1 MRRWNLPQVNTK
13 VMCAVLTAAM
23 VMTGFTAC
31 GGTTSAGTESA
42 ASESAEQKETI
53 VPESTTEQSTVEQSA
68 ATESGE
74 EKVEFYLGQI
84 TAIDGNVISIALA
97 EKPEAPDGEAPT
109 GEAHSGEA
117 PTGDK
122 PDGPAPDG
130 NGGAPNGE
138 APSGEKPDGQAPDG
152 NGGAPN
158 GEKPTG
164 EAQDGQKP
172 EKDMLDEM
180 TLTLSG
186 DTMTI
191 TVNDDTIITIDGAD
205 ATLDDL
211 QVGDTVSFFLDGE
224 VVTSLS
230 VGMPEPAQPGQ
241 PMQVSQ
247 NPCHFFRR
255 LGSGFLQPGLYDT
268 DTTGNDEGTEIFIVS
283 IGLRTFQKAESA
295 LFDLVLQAV
304 NEGEI
309 SMGTDHDSGEISVTV

>member
-53 VPESTTEQSTVEQSA
+53 APESTTEQSTVEQST

-74 EKVEFYLGQI
+74 EKVESYLGQI

-97 EKPEAPDGEAPT
+97 EKPEAPDGEAP
-109 GEAHSGEA
+109 
-117 PTGDK
+117 
-122 PDGPAPDG
+122 
-130 NGGAPNGE
+130 N
-138 APSGEKPDGQAPDG
+138 GEKPDGQAPDG
-152 NGGAPN
+152 NGGTPN
-158 GEKPTG
+158 GEAPAGEVPSG
-164 EAQDGQKP
+164 EAPDGQKP

-180 TLTLSG
+180 TLTLSS

-230 VGMPEPAQPGQ
+230 VGMPEPTQSKQ
-241 PMQVSQ
+241 SMQA
-247 NPCHFFRR
+247 P
-255 LGSGFLQPGLYDT
+255 
-268 DTTGNDEGTEIFIVS
+268 E
-283 IGLRTFQKAESA
+283 QK
-295 LFDLVLQAV
+295 
-304 NEGEI
+304 
-309 SMGTDHDSGEISVTV
+309 

>member
-31 GGTTSAGTESA
+31 GGATSAGTESA

-53 VPESTTEQSTVEQSA
+53 APESTTEQGTVEQNA

-74 EKVEFYLGQI
+74 EKVESYLGQI

-97 EKPEAPDGEAPT
+97 ERPEAPDGEAPT
-109 GEAHSGEA
+109 G
-117 PTGDK
+117 D
-122 PDGPAPDG
+122 
-130 NGGAPNGE
+130 

-152 NGGAPN
+152 
-158 GEKPTG
+158 EKPTG
-164 EAQDGQKP
+164 EVPSGEAPDGQKP
-172 EKDMLDEM
+172 EKNMLDEM

-211 QVGDTVSFFLDGE
+211 QVGDTVSFFLDGDI
-224 VVTSLS
+224 VTSLS
-230 VGMPEPAQPGQ
+230 VGMPEPTQSKQ
-241 PMQVSQ
+241 SMQA
-247 NPCHFFRR
+247 P
-255 LGSGFLQPGLYDT
+255 
-268 DTTGNDEGTEIFIVS
+268 E
-283 IGLRTFQKAESA
+283 QK
-295 LFDLVLQAV
+295 
-304 NEGEI
+304 
-309 SMGTDHDSGEISVTV
+309 

>member
-53 VPESTTEQSTVEQSA
+53 APESTTEQSTLEKS
-68 ATESGE
+68 E
-74 EKVEFYLGQI
+74 EKVESYLGQI

-109 GEAHSGEA
+109 GE
-117 PTGDK
+117 K
-122 PDGPAPDG
+122 PD
-130 NGGAPNGE
+130 
-138 APSGEKPDGQAPDG
+138 
-152 NGGAPN
+152 

-164 EAQDGQKP
+164 EVPSGEAPDGQKP

-230 VGMPEPAQPGQ
+230 VGMPEPTQPGQ
-241 PMQVSQ
+241 PMQA
-247 NPCHFFRR
+247 P
-255 LGSGFLQPGLYDT
+255 
-268 DTTGNDEGTEIFIVS
+268 E
-283 IGLRTFQKAESA
+283 QK
-295 LFDLVLQAV
+295 
-304 NEGEI
+304 
-309 SMGTDHDSGEISVTV
+309 

>member
-31 GGTTSAGTESA
+31 GGTTSAGTEGV

-53 VPESTTEQSTVEQSA
+53 APESTTEN
-68 ATESGE
+68 TESGE
-74 EKVEFYLGQI
+74 EKVESYLGQI

-97 EKPEAPDGEAPT
+97 EKPEAPNGEAPT
-109 GEAHSGEA
+109 
-117 PTGDK
+117 
-122 PDGPAPDG
+122 
-130 NGGAPNGE
+130 GE

-152 NGGAPN
+152 NGGTPN
-158 GEKPTG
+158 GEAPTG
-164 EAQDGQKP
+164 EKPDGQAPDGNGGAPNEEAPNGQKP

-191 TVNDDTIITIDGAD
+191 TVNDDTIITIDGED

-211 QVGDTVSFFLDGE
+211 KVGDTVSFFLDGE

-230 VGMPEPAQPGQ
+230 VGMPEPTQPGQ
-241 PMQVSQ
+241 PMQAPEQ
-247 NPCHFFRR
+247 
-255 LGSGFLQPGLYDT
+255 D
-268 DTTGNDEGTEIFIVS
+268 
-283 IGLRTFQKAESA
+283 
-295 LFDLVLQAV
+295 
-304 NEGEI
+304 
-309 SMGTDHDSGEISVTV
+309 

>member
-31 GGTTSAGTESA
+31 GGTTSAGTESV

-53 VPESTTEQSTVEQSA
+53 APESTLEKS
-68 ATESGE
+68 E
-74 EKVEFYLGQI
+74 EKVESYLGQI
-84 TAIDGNVISIALA
+84 TAIDGNVISISLA
-97 EKPEAPDGEAPT
+97 EKPEAPDE
-109 GEAHSGEA
+109 EA

-130 NGGAPNGE
+130 
-138 APSGEKPDGQAPDG
+138 
-152 NGGAPN
+152 
-158 GEKPTG
+158 EKPTG
-164 EAQDGQKP
+164 EVPSGEAPDGQKP

-191 TVNDDTIITIDGAD
+191 TVNADTIITIDGTD
-205 ATLDDL
+205 ATPDDL

-230 VGMPEPAQPGQ
+230 VGMPELTQSKQ
-241 PMQVSQ
+241 SMQA
-247 NPCHFFRR
+247 P
-255 LGSGFLQPGLYDT
+255 
-268 DTTGNDEGTEIFIVS
+268 E
-283 IGLRTFQKAESA
+283 QK
-295 LFDLVLQAV
+295 
-304 NEGEI
+304 
-309 SMGTDHDSGEISVTV
+309 

>member
-53 VPESTTEQSTVEQSA
+53 APESTTEQSTVEQST

-74 EKVEFYLGQI
+74 EKVESYLGQI

-97 EKPEAPDGEAPT
+97 EKPEAPDGEAP
-109 GEAHSGEA
+109 
-117 PTGDK
+117 
-122 PDGPAPDG
+122 
-130 NGGAPNGE
+130 N
-138 APSGEKPDGQAPDG
+138 GEKPDGQAPDG
-152 NGGAPN
+152 NGGTPN
-158 GEKPTG
+158 GEAPAGEVPSG
-164 EAQDGQKP
+164 EAPDGQKP

-230 VGMPEPAQPGQ
+230 VGMPELTQSKQ
-241 PMQVSQ
+241 SMQA
-247 NPCHFFRR
+247 P
-255 LGSGFLQPGLYDT
+255 
-268 DTTGNDEGTEIFIVS
+268 E
-283 IGLRTFQKAESA
+283 QK
-295 LFDLVLQAV
+295 
-304 NEGEI
+304 
-309 SMGTDHDSGEISVTV
+309 

>member
-53 VPESTTEQSTVEQSA
+53 APESTTEQSTVEQST

-74 EKVEFYLGQI
+74 EKVESYLGQI

-97 EKPEAPDGEAPT
+97 EKPEAPDGEAP
-109 GEAHSGEA
+109 
-117 PTGDK
+117 
-122 PDGPAPDG
+122 
-130 NGGAPNGE
+130 N
-138 APSGEKPDGQAPDG
+138 GEKPDGQAPDG
-152 NGGAPN
+152 NGGTPN
-158 GEKPTG
+158 GEAPAGEVPSG
-164 EAQDGQKP
+164 EAPDGQKP

-191 TVNDDTIITIDGAD
+191 TVNDDTIITIDGAN

-230 VGMPEPAQPGQ
+230 VGMPEPTQS
-241 PMQVSQ
+241 MQA
-247 NPCHFFRR
+247 PK
-255 LGSGFLQPGLYDT
+255 
-268 DTTGNDEGTEIFIVS
+268 
-283 IGLRTFQKAESA
+283 QK
-295 LFDLVLQAV
+295 
-304 NEGEI
+304 
-309 SMGTDHDSGEISVTV
+309 

>member
-31 GGTTSAGTESA
+31 GGTTSAGTESV

-53 VPESTTEQSTVEQSA
+53 APESTLEKS
-68 ATESGE
+68 E
-74 EKVEFYLGQI
+74 EKVESYLGQI
-84 TAIDGNVISIALA
+84 TAIDGNVISISLA
-97 EKPEAPDGEAPT
+97 EKPEAPDE
-109 GEAHSGEA
+109 EA

-130 NGGAPNGE
+130 
-138 APSGEKPDGQAPDG
+138 K
-152 NGGAPN
+152 
-158 GEKPTG
+158 KPTG
-164 EAQDGQKP
+164 EAPDGQKS

-191 TVNDDTIITIDGAD
+191 TVNADTIITIDGAD
-205 ATLDDL
+205 ATPDDL

-230 VGMPEPAQPGQ
+230 VGMPELTQSKQ
-241 PMQVSQ
+241 SMQA
-247 NPCHFFRR
+247 P
-255 LGSGFLQPGLYDT
+255 
-268 DTTGNDEGTEIFIVS
+268 E
-283 IGLRTFQKAESA
+283 QK
-295 LFDLVLQAV
+295 
-304 NEGEI
+304 
-309 SMGTDHDSGEISVTV
+309 

>member
-53 VPESTTEQSTVEQSA
+53 APESTTEQSTLEKS
-68 ATESGE
+68 E
-74 EKVEFYLGQI
+74 EKVESYLGQI

-97 EKPEAPDGEAPT
+97 EKPEAPDGEAP
-109 GEAHSGEA
+109 
-117 PTGDK
+117 
-122 PDGPAPDG
+122 
-130 NGGAPNGE
+130 
-138 APSGEKPDGQAPDG
+138 
-152 NGGAPN
+152 
-158 GEKPTG
+158 
-164 EAQDGQKP
+164 DGQKP

-230 VGMPEPAQPGQ
+230 VGMPELTQSKQ
-241 PMQVSQ
+241 SMQA
-247 NPCHFFRR
+247 P
-255 LGSGFLQPGLYDT
+255 
-268 DTTGNDEGTEIFIVS
+268 E
-283 IGLRTFQKAESA
+283 QK
-295 LFDLVLQAV
+295 
-304 NEGEI
+304 
-309 SMGTDHDSGEISVTV
+309 

>member
-53 VPESTTEQSTVEQSA
+53 APESTLEKS
-68 ATESGE
+68 E
-74 EKVEFYLGQI
+74 EKVESYLGQI
-84 TAIDGNVISIALA
+84 TAIDGNVISISLA
-97 EKPEAPDGEAPT
+97 EKPEAPDE
-109 GEAHSGEA
+109 EA

-130 NGGAPNGE
+130 
-138 APSGEKPDGQAPDG
+138 
-152 NGGAPN
+152 
-158 GEKPTG
+158 EKPTG
-164 EAQDGQKP
+164 EVPSGEDPDGQKP

-191 TVNDDTIITIDGAD
+191 TVNDDTIITIDGTD
-205 ATLDDL
+205 ATLYDL

-230 VGMPEPAQPGQ
+230 VGMPEPAQPGRS
-241 PMQVSQ
+241 MQA
-247 NPCHFFRR
+247 P
-255 LGSGFLQPGLYDT
+255 
-268 DTTGNDEGTEIFIVS
+268 E
-283 IGLRTFQKAESA
+283 QK
-295 LFDLVLQAV
+295 
-304 NEGEI
+304 
-309 SMGTDHDSGEISVTV
+309 

>member
-53 VPESTTEQSTVEQSA
+53 APESTTEQSTVEQST

-74 EKVEFYLGQI
+74 EKVESYLGQI

-97 EKPEAPDGEAPT
+97 EKPEAPDGEAP
-109 GEAHSGEA
+109 
-117 PTGDK
+117 
-122 PDGPAPDG
+122 
-130 NGGAPNGE
+130 N
-138 APSGEKPDGQAPDG
+138 GEKPDGQAPDG
-152 NGGAPN
+152 NGGTPN
-158 GEKPTG
+158 GEAPAGEVPSG
-164 EAQDGQKP
+164 EAPDGQKP

-191 TVNDDTIITIDGAD
+191 TVNDDTIITIDGAN

-211 QVGDTVSFFLDGE
+211 QIGDTVSFFLDGE

-230 VGMPEPAQPGQ
+230 VGMPEPTQS
-241 PMQVSQ
+241 MQA
-247 NPCHFFRR
+247 P
-255 LGSGFLQPGLYDT
+255 
-268 DTTGNDEGTEIFIVS
+268 E
-283 IGLRTFQKAESA
+283 QK
-295 LFDLVLQAV
+295 
-304 NEGEI
+304 
-309 SMGTDHDSGEISVTV
+309 

>member
-1 MRRWNLPQVNTK
+1 MPEKFTESPHFSHNSFADDLYHKRQIRGSKYSQVFSRNEWNRRNEKMRRWDLPQVNTK

-53 VPESTTEQSTVEQSA
+53 APESTTEQGTVEQNA

-74 EKVEFYLGQI
+74 EKVESYLGQI

-97 EKPEAPDGEAPT
+97 EKPEAPDGEAP
-109 GEAHSGEA
+109 
-117 PTGDK
+117 
-122 PDGPAPDG
+122 
-130 NGGAPNGE
+130 N
-138 APSGEKPDGQAPDG
+138 GEKPD
-152 NGGAPN
+152 

-164 EAQDGQKP
+164 EVPSGEAPDGQKP

-205 ATLDDL
+205 ATRDDL
-211 QVGDTVSFFLDGE
+211 QVGDTVSFFLDGDI
-224 VVTSLS
+224 VTSLS
-230 VGMPEPAQPGQ
+230 VGMPEPTQPG
-241 PMQVSQ
+241 PSMQD
-247 NPCHFFRR
+247 P
-255 LGSGFLQPGLYDT
+255 
-268 DTTGNDEGTEIFIVS
+268 E
-283 IGLRTFQKAESA
+283 QK
-295 LFDLVLQAV
+295 
-304 NEGEI
+304 
-309 SMGTDHDSGEISVTV
+309 

>member
-1 MRRWNLPQVNTK
+1 MRKWNLPQVNTK

-23 VMTGFTAC
+23 MMTGFTAC

-53 VPESTTEQSTVEQSA
+53 APESTTEQSTVEQST

-74 EKVEFYLGQI
+74 EKVESYHGQI

-109 GEAHSGEA
+109 GE
-117 PTGDK
+117 
-122 PDGPAPDG
+122 
-130 NGGAPNGE
+130 
-138 APSGEKPDGQAPDG
+138 KPDGQAPDG
-152 NGGAPN
+152 NGGTPN
-158 GEKPTG
+158 GEAPAGETPSGEKP
-164 EAQDGQKP
+164 DGQAP

-230 VGMPEPAQPGQ
+230 VGMPEPTQSKQ
-241 PMQVSQ
+241 SMQA
-247 NPCHFFRR
+247 P
-255 LGSGFLQPGLYDT
+255 
-268 DTTGNDEGTEIFIVS
+268 E
-283 IGLRTFQKAESA
+283 QK
-295 LFDLVLQAV
+295 
-304 NEGEI
+304 
-309 SMGTDHDSGEISVTV
+309 

>member
-53 VPESTTEQSTVEQSA
+53 APESTTEQSTVEQNA

-74 EKVEFYLGQI
+74 EKVESYLGQI

-109 GEAHSGEA
+109 GEKPDGEAPAGEVPSGEA
-117 PTGDK
+117 P
-122 PDGPAPDG
+122 
-130 NGGAPNGE
+130 
-138 APSGEKPDGQAPDG
+138 
-152 NGGAPN
+152 
-158 GEKPTG
+158 
-164 EAQDGQKP
+164 DGQKP

-211 QVGDTVSFFLDGE
+211 HVGDTVSFFLDGE

-230 VGMPEPAQPGQ
+230 VGMPEPTQSKQ
-241 PMQVSQ
+241 PMQA
-247 NPCHFFRR
+247 P
-255 LGSGFLQPGLYDT
+255 
-268 DTTGNDEGTEIFIVS
+268 E
-283 IGLRTFQKAESA
+283 QK
-295 LFDLVLQAV
+295 
-304 NEGEI
+304 
-309 SMGTDHDSGEISVTV
+309 

>member
-31 GGTTSAGTESA
+31 GGTTSAGTESV

-53 VPESTTEQSTVEQSA
+53 APESTLEKS
-68 ATESGE
+68 E
-74 EKVEFYLGQI
+74 EKVESYLGQI
-84 TAIDGNVISIALA
+84 TAIDGNVISISLA
-97 EKPEAPDGEAPT
+97 EKPEAPDE
-109 GEAHSGEA
+109 EA

-130 NGGAPNGE
+130 
-138 APSGEKPDGQAPDG
+138 K
-152 NGGAPN
+152 
-158 GEKPTG
+158 KPTG
-164 EAQDGQKP
+164 EAPDGQKS

-191 TVNDDTIITIDGAD
+191 TVNDDTIITIDGTD
-205 ATLDDL
+205 ATPDDL

-230 VGMPEPAQPGQ
+230 VGMPEPTQPGRS
-241 PMQVSQ
+241 MQA
-247 NPCHFFRR
+247 P
-255 LGSGFLQPGLYDT
+255 
-268 DTTGNDEGTEIFIVS
+268 E
-283 IGLRTFQKAESA
+283 QK
-295 LFDLVLQAV
+295 
-304 NEGEI
+304 
-309 SMGTDHDSGEISVTV
+309 

>member
-13 VMCAVLTAAM
+13 VMCAVLTTAM

-31 GGTTSAGTESA
+31 GGTISAGTESA

-53 VPESTTEQSTVEQSA
+53 APESTTEQGTVEQNA

-74 EKVEFYLGQI
+74 EKVESYLGQI

-97 EKPEAPDGEAPT
+97 EKPEAPDGEAP
-109 GEAHSGEA
+109 SGE
-117 PTGDK
+117 K

-130 NGGAPNGE
+130 NGGAPKGE
-138 APSGEKPDGQAPDG
+138 APAGEVPSGEAP
-152 NGGAPN
+152 
-158 GEKPTG
+158 
-164 EAQDGQKP
+164 DGQKP

-230 VGMPEPAQPGQ
+230 VGMPEPTQPGQ
-241 PMQVSQ
+241 PMQA
-247 NPCHFFRR
+247 P
-255 LGSGFLQPGLYDT
+255 
-268 DTTGNDEGTEIFIVS
+268 E
-283 IGLRTFQKAESA
+283 QK
-295 LFDLVLQAV
+295 
-304 NEGEI
+304 
-309 SMGTDHDSGEISVTV
+309 

>member
-31 GGTTSAGTESA
+31 GGTTSAGTESV

-53 VPESTTEQSTVEQSA
+53 APESTTESA
-68 ATESGE
+68 ESGE
-74 EKVEFYLGQI
+74 EKVESYLGQI

-97 EKPEAPDGEAPT
+97 EKPEAPNGEAPT
-109 GEAHSGEA
+109 
-117 PTGDK
+117 
-122 PDGPAPDG
+122 
-130 NGGAPNGE
+130 GE

-158 GEKPTG
+158 GEAPNGQAPDGNGGAPNG
-164 EAQDGQKP
+164 EAPNGQKP

-191 TVNDDTIITIDGAD
+191 TVNDDTIITIDGED
-205 ATLDDL
+205 ATLDEL

-224 VVTSLS
+224 IVTSLS
-230 VGMPEPAQPGQ
+230 VGMPEPTQ
-241 PMQVSQ
+241 PMQAPEQ
-247 NPCHFFRR
+247 N
-255 LGSGFLQPGLYDT
+255 
-268 DTTGNDEGTEIFIVS
+268 
-283 IGLRTFQKAESA
+283 
-295 LFDLVLQAV
+295 
-304 NEGEI
+304 
-309 SMGTDHDSGEISVTV
+309 

>member
-53 VPESTTEQSTVEQSA
+53 APESTTEQSTLEKS
-68 ATESGE
+68 E
-74 EKVEFYLGQI
+74 EKVESYLGQI

-109 GEAHSGEA
+109 GE
-117 PTGDK
+117 K
-122 PDGPAPDG
+122 PDGHAPDG
-130 NGGAPNGE
+130 NGGAPKGEAPAGE
-138 APSGEKPDGQAPDG
+138 APSGEKPDGQAL
-152 NGGAPN
+152 
-158 GEKPTG
+158 
-164 EAQDGQKP
+164 DGQKP

-230 VGMPEPAQPGQ
+230 VGMPEPTQSKQ
-241 PMQVSQ
+241 PMQA
-247 NPCHFFRR
+247 P
-255 LGSGFLQPGLYDT
+255 
-268 DTTGNDEGTEIFIVS
+268 E
-283 IGLRTFQKAESA
+283 QK
-295 LFDLVLQAV
+295 
-304 NEGEI
+304 
-309 SMGTDHDSGEISVTV
+309 

>member
-13 VMCAVLTAAM
+13 IMCAVLTAAM
-23 VMTGFTAC
+23 VMNGFTAC

-53 VPESTTEQSTVEQSA
+53 APESTTEQGTVEQSA

-74 EKVEFYLGQI
+74 EKVESYLGQI

-97 EKPEAPDGEAPT
+97 EKPENPDGEVP
-109 GEAHSGEA
+109 SGEA
-117 PTGDK
+117 PTGDR
-122 PDGPAPDG
+122 PDDPAPDG
-130 NGGAPNGE
+130 NGGAPKGE
-138 APSGEKPDGQAPDG
+138 APAGEVPSGEAP
-152 NGGAPN
+152 
-158 GEKPTG
+158 
-164 EAQDGQKP
+164 DGQKP

-211 QVGDTVSFFLDGE
+211 QVGDTVSFFLDDE

-230 VGMPEPAQPGQ
+230 AGMPEPTQSKQ
-241 PMQVSQ
+241 PMQA
-247 NPCHFFRR
+247 P
-255 LGSGFLQPGLYDT
+255 
-268 DTTGNDEGTEIFIVS
+268 E
-283 IGLRTFQKAESA
+283 QK
-295 LFDLVLQAV
+295 
-304 NEGEI
+304 
-309 SMGTDHDSGEISVTV
+309 

>member
-31 GGTTSAGTESA
+31 GGTTSAGTESV

-53 VPESTTEQSTVEQSA
+53 APESTLEKS
-68 ATESGE
+68 E
-74 EKVEFYLGQI
+74 EKVESYLGQI
-84 TAIDGNVISIALA
+84 TAIDGNVISISLA
-97 EKPEAPDGEAPT
+97 EKPEAPDE
-109 GEAHSGEA
+109 EA

-130 NGGAPNGE
+130 
-138 APSGEKPDGQAPDG
+138 
-152 NGGAPN
+152 
-158 GEKPTG
+158 EKPTG
-164 EAQDGQKP
+164 EVPSGEAPDGQKP

-191 TVNDDTIITIDGAD
+191 TVNADTIITIDGAD
-205 ATLDDL
+205 ATPDDL

-230 VGMPEPAQPGQ
+230 VGMPEPAQPGRS
-241 PMQVSQ
+241 MQA
-247 NPCHFFRR
+247 P
-255 LGSGFLQPGLYDT
+255 
-268 DTTGNDEGTEIFIVS
+268 E
-283 IGLRTFQKAESA
+283 QK
-295 LFDLVLQAV
+295 
-304 NEGEI
+304 
-309 SMGTDHDSGEISVTV
+309 

>member
-31 GGTTSAGTESA
+31 GGTTSAGTESV

-53 VPESTTEQSTVEQSA
+53 APESTTESA
-68 ATESGE
+68 ESGE
-74 EKVEFYLGQI
+74 EKVESYLGQI

-97 EKPEAPDGEAPT
+97 EKPEAPNGEAPT
-109 GEAHSGEA
+109 
-117 PTGDK
+117 
-122 PDGPAPDG
+122 
-130 NGGAPNGE
+130 GE

-158 GEKPTG
+158 GEAPNGQAPDGNGSAPNG
-164 EAQDGQKP
+164 EAPNGQKP

-191 TVNDDTIITIDGAD
+191 TVNDDTIITIDGED
-205 ATLDDL
+205 ATLDEL

-224 VVTSLS
+224 IVTSLS
-230 VGMPEPAQPGQ
+230 VGMPEPTQ
-241 PMQVSQ
+241 PMHAPEQ
-247 NPCHFFRR
+247 N
-255 LGSGFLQPGLYDT
+255 
-268 DTTGNDEGTEIFIVS
+268 
-283 IGLRTFQKAESA
+283 
-295 LFDLVLQAV
+295 
-304 NEGEI
+304 
-309 SMGTDHDSGEISVTV
+309 